1 MCDMAEKYE
10 QCDRS
15 CQPKDD
21 LRKRRD
27 VKDELRRRRDVSPAM
42 SRRDVGPETFRADL
56 AGAMYMMG
64 GSDIDD
70 QVNAITPKPGGSKC
84 EKYLA
89 NKLVTVHS
97 LYKVF
102 TDAVF
107 MLGQRHR
114 RWAGMEPVLDQCLVV
129 AGYLMSNRKYR
140 NRKKNP
146 YRLHPWQS
154 IRI

>member
-1 MCDMAEKYE
+1 MFGYRFTAFRFQNHTFVYLHCKGYVCDMAEKYE

-27 VKDELRRRRDVSPAM
+27 VKELRRRRDVSPAM

-70 QVNAITPKPGGSKC
+70 QVNVITPKPGWYKC
-84 EKYLA
+84 ELSLA
-89 NKLVTVHS
+89 NKLVKVHGEN
-97 LYKVF
+97 KVF
-102 TDAVF
+102 TNAGF
-107 MLGQRHR
+107 MLG
-114 RWAGMEPVLDQCLVV
+114 MVV
-129 AGYLMSNRKYR
+129 DGGLAWNQ
-140 NRKKNP
+140 
-146 YRLHPWQS
+146 H
-154 IRI
+154 